1 MGGNLLSHYL
11 CRCKDQTSP
20 PHDKLEKDMW
30 LLLLFILIPL
40 LEIWLFILLG
50 GLIGVYLTLLIIL
63 VTAILGTFLVKT
75 QGIYVL
81 KEIQNKFSE
90 LENPTEPIVHGA
102 MILFA
107 GALLL
112 TPGFFTDTVG
122 FTLLVPKMRKYA
134 FFWLKNKLNFV
145 KLSTPREAGNHKNQ
159 YPDIE
164 VTDYKEV
171 KPEEKSPW
179 TNNGKTNKSD

>member
-1 MGGNLLSHYL
+1 
-11 CRCKDQTSP
+11 
-20 PHDKLEKDMW
+20 MW

-50 GLIGVYLTLLIIL
+50 GFIGIYPTLFIIL
-63 VTAILGTFLVKT
+63 LTAILGTFLVKT
-75 QGIYVL
+75 QGVNVL
-81 KEIQNKFSE
+81 KEIQSKFNE

-122 FTLLVPKMRKYA
+122 FLLLLPKVRRAA
-134 FFWLKNKLNFV
+134 FFWLRNKVNLVKYSSPESSGGDKNKY
-145 KLSTPREAGNHKNQ
+145 S
-159 YPDIE
+159 DIE

-171 KPEEKSPW
+171 EPEEKSPW
-179 TNNGKTNKSD
+179 TNNGKTHDSE

>member
-1 MGGNLLSHYL
+1 
-11 CRCKDQTSP
+11 
-20 PHDKLEKDMW
+20 MW

-50 GLIGVYLTLLIIL
+50 GFIGIYPTLFIIL
-63 VTAILGTFLVKT
+63 LTAILGTFLVKT
-75 QGIYVL
+75 QGVNVL
-81 KEIQNKFSE
+81 KEIQSKFNE

-122 FTLLVPKMRKYA
+122 FLLLLPKVRRAA
-134 FFWLKNKLNFV
+134 FFWLRNKVNLVKYSSPERSGGDKNKY
-145 KLSTPREAGNHKNQ
+145 S
-159 YPDIE
+159 DIE

-171 KPEEKSPW
+171 EPEEKSPW
-179 TNNGKTNKSD
+179 TNNSKTHSND

>member
-1 MGGNLLSHYL
+1 
-11 CRCKDQTSP
+11 
-20 PHDKLEKDMW
+20 MW

-50 GLIGVYLTLLIIL
+50 GFIGIYPTLFIIL
-63 VTAILGTFLVKT
+63 LTAILGTFLVKT
-75 QGIYVL
+75 QGVNVL
-81 KEIQNKFSE
+81 KEIQSKFNE

-122 FTLLVPKMRKYA
+122 FLLLLPKVRRAA
-134 FFWLKNKLNFV
+134 FFWLRNKVNLVKYSSFEMSNGDKNKY
-145 KLSTPREAGNHKNQ
+145 S
-159 YPDIE
+159 DIE

-171 KPEEKSPW
+171 DPEEKSPW
-179 TNNGKTNKSD
+179 TSNSKQHNSD

>member
-1 MGGNLLSHYL
+1 M
-11 CRCKDQTSP
+11 
-20 PHDKLEKDMW
+20 
-30 LLLLFILIPL
+30 
-40 LEIWLFILLG
+40 EIWLFILLG

-90 LENPTEPIVHGA
+90 LKNPTEPIVHGA

-145 KLSTPREAGNHKNQ
+145 KLSTPREADNHKNQ
-159 YPDIE
+159 YSDIE

>member
-1 MGGNLLSHYL
+1 
-11 CRCKDQTSP
+11 
-20 PHDKLEKDMW
+20 MW

-50 GLIGVYLTLLIIL
+50 GFIGVYPTLFIIL
-63 VTAILGTFLVKT
+63 LTAILGTFLVKT
-75 QGIYVL
+75 QGINVL
-81 KEIQNKFSE
+81 KEIQSKFNE

-122 FTLLVPKMRKYA
+122 FLLLLPKVRRAA
-134 FFWLKNKLNFV
+134 FFWVKNRVNLVKYSSFEMSSDDKNKY
-145 KLSTPREAGNHKNQ
+145 S
-159 YPDIE
+159 DIE

-171 KPEEKSPW
+171 EPEEKSPW
-179 TNNGKTNKSD
+179 TNNSKTHSND

>member
-1 MGGNLLSHYL
+1 
-11 CRCKDQTSP
+11 
-20 PHDKLEKDMW
+20 MW

-50 GLIGVYLTLLIIL
+50 GFIGVYPTLFVIL
-63 VTAILGTFLVKT
+63 LTAILGTFLVKT
-75 QGIYVL
+75 QGINVL
-81 KEIQNKFSE
+81 KEIQSKFNE

-122 FTLLVPKMRKYA
+122 FLLLLPKVRRAA
-134 FFWLKNKLNFV
+134 FFWLKNRLNLV
-145 KLSTPREAGNHKNQ
+145 KNSSFETSRGDKYN
-159 YPDIE
+159 YSDIE

-171 KPEEKSPW
+171 EPEEKSPW
-179 TNNGKTNKSD
+179 TNGSKMHNND

>member
-1 MGGNLLSHYL
+1 
-11 CRCKDQTSP
+11 
-20 PHDKLEKDMW
+20 MW

-50 GLIGVYLTLLIIL
+50 GFIGVYPTLFVIL
-63 VTAILGTFLVKT
+63 LTAILGTFLVKT
-75 QGIYVL
+75 QGINVL
-81 KEIQNKFSE
+81 KEIQSKFNE

-122 FTLLVPKMRKYA
+122 FLLLLPKVRRAA
-134 FFWLKNKLNFV
+134 FFWLRNKVNLVKYSSPERSGGDKNKY
-145 KLSTPREAGNHKNQ
+145 S
-159 YPDIE
+159 DIE

-171 KPEEKSPW
+171 EPEEKSPW
-179 TNNGKTNKSD
+179 TNNSKTHNSE

>member
-1 MGGNLLSHYL
+1 
-11 CRCKDQTSP
+11 
-20 PHDKLEKDMW
+20 MW

-50 GLIGVYLTLLIIL
+50 GFIGVYPTLFIIL
-63 VTAILGTFLVKT
+63 LTAILGTFLVKT
-75 QGIYVL
+75 QGINVL
-81 KEIQNKFSE
+81 KEIQSKFNE
-90 LENPTEPIVHGA
+90 LENPTEPIAHGA

-122 FTLLVPKMRKYA
+122 FLLLLPKVRRAA
-134 FFWLKNKLNFV
+134 FFWLKNRVNLV
-145 KLSTPREAGNHKNQ
+145 KYSSFEMSGGDKNK
-159 YPDIE
+159 YSDIE

-171 KPEEKSPW
+171 EPEEKSQW
-179 TNNGKTNKSD
+179 TNNSKSHNSD

>member
-1 MGGNLLSHYL
+1 
-11 CRCKDQTSP
+11 
-20 PHDKLEKDMW
+20 MW

-50 GLIGVYLTLLIIL
+50 GFIGIYPTLFIIL
-63 VTAILGTFLVKT
+63 LTAILGTFLVKT
-75 QGIYVL
+75 QGVNVL
-81 KEIQNKFSE
+81 KEIQSKFNE
-90 LENPTEPIVHGA
+90 LENPTEPIAHGA

-122 FTLLVPKMRKYA
+122 FLLLLPKVRRAA
-134 FFWLKNKLNFV
+134 FFWLRNKVNLVKYSSPERSGGDKNKY
-145 KLSTPREAGNHKNQ
+145 S
-159 YPDIE
+159 DIE

-171 KPEEKSPW
+171 EPEEKSPW
-179 TNNGKTNKSD
+179 TNNSKTHKSD

>member
-1 MGGNLLSHYL
+1 
-11 CRCKDQTSP
+11 
-20 PHDKLEKDMW
+20 MW

-50 GLIGVYLTLLIIL
+50 GFIGVYPTLLIIL
-63 VTAILGTFLVKT
+63 LTAILGTFLVKT
-75 QGIYVL
+75 QGINVL
-81 KEIQNKFSE
+81 KEIQIKINE
-90 LENPTEPIVHGA
+90 LENPTEPIALGA

-122 FTLLVPKMRKYA
+122 FLLLLPNVRMAA
-134 FFWLKNKLNFV
+134 FFWLRNWLNLVKFSSSNGSNDNKNKY
-145 KLSTPREAGNHKNQ
+145 S
-159 YPDIE
+159 DIE

-171 KPEEKSPW
+171 EPEEKSPW
-179 TNNGKTNKSD
+179 TNNSKTPNSE

>member
-1 MGGNLLSHYL
+1 
-11 CRCKDQTSP
+11 
-20 PHDKLEKDMW
+20 MW

-50 GLIGVYLTLLIIL
+50 GFIGVYLTLFVIL
-63 VTAILGTFLVKT
+63 LTAILGTFLVKT
-75 QGIYVL
+75 QGINVL
-81 KEIQNKFSE
+81 KEIQSKFDE

-122 FTLLVPKMRKYA
+122 FLLLLPKVRRAA
-134 FFWLKNKLNFV
+134 FFWLKSRVNLVKHSSFEMSSGDKNKF
-145 KLSTPREAGNHKNQ
+145 S
-159 YPDIE
+159 DIE

-171 KPEEKSPW
+171 EPEEKSPW
-179 TNNGKTNKSD
+179 TNNSKTHSND